1 MNSLLF
7 EVPEIKAAAE
17 ATGGY
22 LVTVHLGAFGSRSS
36 KPLWLLGNAPWLRSL
51 SSSSRRRRMQLQPK
65 TGHQPLAIT
74 EASGGVTGAAGMS
87 QSEDSSNHMQQ

>member
-7 EVPEIKAAAE
+7 EVLEIKAAAE

-22 LVTVHLGAFGSRSS
+22 LVTVHLGAFGSSSS

-51 SSSSRRRRMQLQPK
+51 SAASHRRMQLQPK